1 MNKHNI
7 FIVAL
12 FFFLATSRAF
22 SAQYSPPLYQV
33 EKAQGTYIQVP
44 ITHDIYSYSK
54 GGDLRDLVVLDADQN
69 ALPHRFVSVI
79 PNGQKSENKISTN
92 TLNFFPVA
100 IDAAPETLRNLHTRQ
115 TSVQDGKVQTITS
128 DSTLDNKTPEFYVI
142 DISKLDHDID
152 SLSIDWDVNAENQY
166 LEVELEATRNLKD
179 WVSLGHASLMQVT
192 HQDQVLKHNHI
203 VAKIYRNDFE
213 FLRLK
218 ILRGAEKLNISNISA
233 EQITGATA
241 EKKRPLE
248 AWSVS
253 GKVAKDQS
261 SIYFPNSRTKAYPVA
276 AWEFSRNESTPAAT
290 VGIDLGKNIY
300 GDSAKI
306 FSRSNEDQNWNLQ
319 YQGILFNVLVGDQWQ
334 KSDAI
339 SINDNH
345 DKFWRLELSPSAAN
359 YSVPNLVFAWEP
371 IQLQIIASNKPPFVL
386 AMSNNKSDNG
396 NREQIFSHIL
406 GENSPE
412 WAEANLTRLD
422 NTPESLVQ
430 AATPT
435 DWKKWLF
442 WIALLLA
449 VAVLL
454 LFSVRLFKQLK
465 ASDAGP

>member
-12 FFFLATSRAF
+12 LFFLATSRAF

-33 EKAQGTYIQVP
+33 EKAQGTYIQVSL
-44 ITHDIYSYSK
+44 TYDIYSYSK
-54 GGDLRDLVVLDADQN
+54 SDDLRDLVVLDADQN
-69 ALPHRFVSVI
+69 ALPHRFISVI
-79 PNGQKSENKISTN
+79 PNGQKSENKISTD

-115 TSVQDGKVQTITS
+115 TSVQDGKVQTITR

-179 WVSLGHASLMQVT
+179 WVSLGHATLMQVT

-233 EQITGATA
+233 EQITGTTA

-359 YSVPNLVFAWEP
+359 YSVPTLVFAWEP

-386 AMSNNKSDNG
+386 VMSNNKSDNG
-396 NREQIFSHIL
+396 NSEQIFSHIL